1 VPLPGDAVEGRLTVG
16 GTLNSPL
23 PIALYK
29 TTAFITTAS
38 RMRVM
43 DTVSGKVTATISPHS
58 TPESGSEWASPG
70 QASAPL
76 LATSAGARVV
86 IAPFVVK
93 LSGTGTQANHVAVEV
108 TATDADTGRV
118 LWRVTLRPPEWDS
131 AADLQATAVGADHGV
146 AVIRV
151 STSDDEYSAA
161 YGVDL
166 NRPRQLWS
174 VDEFEADAVT
184 SHTVAGALLEGD
196 EQRPAGF
203 DLATGKRLWQGS
215 VGTGVGVGPASPG
228 LLHVRGEDPDNAD
241 PYHRLVDARTGRTL
255 HTLPADLGDSDTDCT
270 YDGLGVMVCAYGMG
284 GSRVAYGLDAT
295 DGKVLWHLPD
305 KQADRIAPKVTTAWH
320 GRVYGEAANGA
331 IALDARTGKDLPS
344 PGAAPLLVNES
355 TGIGLG
361 DSGLTAYPTSS

>member
-1 VPLPGDAVEGRLTVG
+1 MG

-29 TTAFITTAS
+29 TTAFIATAS
-38 RMRVM
+38 RMRVV
-43 DTVSGKVTATISPHS
+43 DTLSGKVAATTSPHNAPDS
-58 TPESGSEWASPG
+58 DSEWASPG

-76 LATSAGARVV
+76 LATSAGARIV

-93 LSGTGTQANHVAVEV
+93 LTGTGTQASHVAVEV
-108 TATDADTGRV
+108 TATSADTRRV
-118 LWRVTLRPPEWDS
+118 LWRVMLRPPEWNS
-131 AADLQATAVGADHGV
+131 AGALQATVVGADHGV

-151 STSDDEYSAA
+151 STSDDDYSAA
-161 YGVDL
+161 YGIDL

-174 VDEFEADAVT
+174 VDKFEACAVT
-184 SHTVAGALLEGD
+184 SEIVAGALLDGD

-215 VGTGVGVGPASPG
+215 VGTGVGVGSVGPG
-228 LLHVRGEDPDNAD
+228 LLHVRGEDPDNAA

-255 HTLPADLGDSDTDCT
+255 HTLPDDLGDSDTDCT
-270 YDGLGVMVCAYGMG
+270 YDGLSVLVCSYGMG
-284 GSRVAYGLDAT
+284 GSRVAYGLDAA

-305 KQADRIAPKVTTAWH
+305 KRADRIAPKVTTAWH
-320 GRVYGEAANGA
+320 GRVYGETAEGV

>member
-1 VPLPGDAVEGRLTVG
+1 
-16 GTLNSPL
+16 
-23 PIALYK
+23 
-29 TTAFITTAS
+29 
-38 RMRVM
+38 M
-43 DTVSGKVTATISPHS
+43 DTVSGKVTAMISPHS
-58 TPESGSEWASPG
+58 TPASDSEWASPG

-93 LSGTGTQANHVAVEV
+93 LSGTGTQASHVAVEV
-108 TATDADTGRV
+108 IATDADTGRV

-131 AADLQATAVGADHGV
+131 AGDLQATAVGADHGV

-151 STSDDEYSAA
+151 STIDDDSSAA

-166 NRPRQLWS
+166 DRPRQLWS

-184 SHTVAGALLEGD
+184 SQTVAGALLEDD

-215 VGTGVGVGPASPG
+215 VGTGVGVSTVGPR
-228 LLHVRGEDPDNAD
+228 LHVRGENPDNAD

-320 GRVYGEAANGA
+320 GRVYGETTNGA